1 MAYTVKELAQLSGV
15 SVRTLH
21 YYDEIDLLKPA
32 FLGDNGYRYYEEEQL
47 LQLQQILFFREL
59 DFRLD
64 DIQTI
69 LGSSTF
75 DQIDALRSHERLLQQ
90 KAERINTL
98 IETVTKT
105 LTHLKGETEMKNE
118 EMYNGFDRKQQE
130 KYVEELKERYGK
142 QAEDLI
148 EESNKN
154 TKNWEKKDYEE
165 NKAAADEIHT
175 ELAAAINKGL
185 PAESPEVQRLI
196 RRHYEWVN
204 KFYTPTKEIYA
215 GLGDLYV
222 DHEDFRKMYDSFHP
236 QLAEFLQDAMKYFA
250 GHELS

>member
-21 YYDEIDLLKPA
+21 YYDEIGLLNPA
-32 FLGDNGYRYYEEEQL
+32 FLGDNGYRYYEEDQL

-64 DIQTI
+64 DIQAI
-69 LGSSTF
+69 LKSSTF
-75 DQIDALRSHERLLQQ
+75 DQIDALNSHKRLLEQR
-90 KAERINTL
+90 AERINKL
-98 IETVTKT
+98 IETVIKT
-105 LTHLKGETEMKNE
+105 LTHLKGEIEMKNE
-118 EMYNGFDRKQQE
+118 EIYYGFDKKQQE

-142 QAEDLI
+142 QAEELI
-148 EESNKN
+148 EESNEN
-154 TKNWEKKDYEE
+154 TKNWERKDYKE
-165 NKAAADEIHT
+165 NKEAVDEIHM
-175 ELAAAINKGL
+175 ELAAAINQGL
-185 PAESPEVQRLI
+185 TAESPEVQRLI

-236 QLAEFLQDAMKYFA
+236 QLAEFLRDAMKYFV